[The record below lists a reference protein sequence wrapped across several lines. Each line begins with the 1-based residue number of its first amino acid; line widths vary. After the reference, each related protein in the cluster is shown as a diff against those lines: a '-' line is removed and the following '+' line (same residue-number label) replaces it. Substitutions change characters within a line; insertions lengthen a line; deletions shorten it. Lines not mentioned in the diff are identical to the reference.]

1 MKTHEEHLI
10 GDTVLPENAKFKQER
25 TNLPDIRPACYTMDL
40 CGSKGGN
47 IRDIVWWTWGKKKKT
62 HQSVNIWKE

>member
-47 IRDIVWWTWGKKKKT
+47 IRDIV
-62 HQSVNIWKE
+62 